1 MQAICGQIGLA
12 LGRAELFSRLSAM
25 AFEDALTGL
34 ANRRAIEDRLEEL
47 AARGEPAA
55 LLLGDLDGLKAIND
69 TAATTPATW
78 CCGRRLSRCARR
90 PAVTRS

>member
-12 LGRAELFSRLSAM
+12 LGRAELFSRLSAL

-34 ANRRAIEDRLEEL
+34 ANRRAVEDRLEEL

-55 LLLGDLDGLKAIND
+55 LLLGDLDGLKAVND
-69 TAATTPATW
+69 AARPRRGRRDAARAGGALARRVAATT
-78 CCGRRLSRCARR
+78 R
-90 PAVTRS
+90 